1 MTNYFDSNIALTLHD
16 EYVTKSNKE
25 IALLGFKDR
34 NKLESVLGLMQVDDY
49 YPYFED
55 KIAYL
60 VYATA
65 QNHPFRDG
73 NKRGAIILG
82 AYFLT
87 INGYSQDTIDNFIKE
102 MESIVLLT
110 VIGQLSREDLGE
122 LIGMI
127 INNLLPYPEHF
138 QFKLLAGLEFYQT
151 NFSHLEG

>member
-1 MTNYFDSNIALTLHD
+1 MTNYFDADIALTLHD
-16 EYVTKSNKE
+16 DYVKKSNQGT
-25 IALLGFKDR
+25 ALLGFKDR
-34 NKLESVLGLMQVDDY
+34 NKLESVLGLMQNDDY

-87 INGYSQDTIDNFIKE
+87 INGYAQLTIDTFIKE
-102 MESIVLLT
+102 MESIVLLA
-110 VIGQLSREDLGE
+110 VLNKLSRDDLGE

-127 INNLLPYPEHF
+127 INNLLPYPKNF
-138 QFKLLAGLEFYQT
+138 QFKLLAGMEYYQS
-151 NFSHLEG
+151 NFSHLE